1 MIITITSIKKA
12 TKTSKAGNKYKVTSI
27 MGNKWA
33 SEEEWGTDI
42 PSFKN
47 ELIEQ
52 LEDFAVGDVA
62 NFKFDTSGRWPEL
75 EEILDATTEDL
86 EKAQEAVD
94 NPYDGDK
101 GKGKGKGGGKRTSGK
116 SSGGSQKTSSSAMS
130 KAEWAA
136 KDVATKESIARAVAL
151 KLAVENTKESCPV
164 PAILKQAVKYMPFL
178 LGEDEILFDKV
189 KDPEDALDPPVED

>member
-1 MIITITSIKKA
+1 MIITIASIKKV
-12 TKTSKAGNKYKVTSI
+12 TKTSKAGNKYKVTAI
-27 MGNKWA
+27 LGNKWK

-75 EEILDATTEDL
+75 EEICDATEEDL
-86 EKAQEAVD
+86 KKAEEAID
-94 NPYDGDK
+94 NPYK
-101 GKGKGKGGGKRTSGK
+101 GGKGGGGGKKRSSGK
-116 SSGGSQKTSSSAMS
+116 PSGGTSASSSMS

-136 KDVATKESIARAVAL
+136 KDLKKEHSIARAVAL
-151 KLAVENTKESCPV
+151 KLAMDNTKV
-164 PAILKQAVKYMPFL
+164 GATPASIVKQAVKYMPFL

-189 KDPEDALDPPVED
+189 ADPEDSLDPPVED

>member
-27 MGNKWA
+27 LGNKWA

-42 PSFKN
+42 PSFKE
-47 ELIEQ
+47 ELTES
-52 LEDFAVGDVA
+52 LADFAVGDVA

-75 EEILDATTEDL
+75 EEILDATEEDL

-94 NPYDGDK
+94 NPYDG
-101 GKGKGKGGGKRTSGK
+101 GKKGGGGKKSTSGK
-116 SSGGSQKTSSSAMS
+116 SKSGAGGAGGSSSMS

-136 KDVATKESIARAVAL
+136 KDVKTENSIARAVAL
-151 KLAVENTKESCPV
+151 KLAMENTKV
-164 PAILKQAVKYMPFL
+164 GATPASIIKQAVKYIPFL
-178 LGEDEILFDKV
+178 LGEDEILFDAV
-189 KDPEDALDPPVED
+189 KDPEDSLDPPTE